1 MSFRQFVINN
11 VRRNPKVYGPYFFTS
26 FFAVSMFFVYALL
39 VFHPEFKD
47 SIDSSSETMSYF
59 AMIGFQVSQVII
71 VIFSA
76 FAIFY
81 AVSTFL
87 KTRKAEFGLL
97 LIQGINKKQLVKL
110 IFWENM
116 LAGLSAVVCGVI
128 FGFIFSKVILL
139 ICSKILALTETLP
152 FYFPWKPI
160 LLTFGVFG
168 LMFLVISFVTSFTIR
183 VNNLKA
189 LLASQ
194 KEPKKEIKASWYI
207 ALLALVLIGAGY
219 RVVLMFAN
227 PESLTLTPLFAG
239 VILVVIGTYFFFSQL
254 LVFVMTRLRKRE
266 RFFFKRTNLLTFSE
280 LIYQMRDN
288 VSTFFIV
295 AIVSATAITAMG
307 TSSAIGS
314 SGLAEMSENPYAIT
328 YKAYGQD
335 DVSKDII
342 SYTEKTLHNN
352 SYKRADGQFYQFSDA
367 NDDFYSFM
375 SVADYNTLMGL
386 RNEAKIKIPA
396 GSVVLLPTD
405 SLSETKLEKDAPK
418 KLELQFSNKKITL
431 PVDKVA
437 PINRFPYGTGSGGM
451 PNVTVLANQSDID
464 MLWQESDA
472 SYKNPED
479 NYNSKIPY
487 TIFHMV
493 DWESHTASA
502 KKLSEYTTK
511 WNDKNQN
518 IDKGIYTG
526 FESLAIQW
534 QSMQQINGLLLLLTV
549 LCGAVFYTFSAG
561 FIYLRLHSD
570 LKRDEQQYKMLF
582 KIGLTK
588 SELHKIVARQLRVM
602 FFLPLFVA
610 VIHSLVA
617 FLALQNLLD
626 FNIWQNVG
634 IVIGI
639 FIAVQAIYYFF
650 VKYQYL
656 KQLRR
661 IMK

>member
-26 FFAVSMFFVYALL
+26 FFAVTMFFVYALL

-47 SIDSSSETMSYF
+47 NIDSTSETMSYF
-59 AMIGFQVSQVII
+59 AMVGFQISQVII

-116 LAGLSAVVCGVI
+116 LAGLAAVFCGII

-139 ICSKILALTETLP
+139 ICSNILSLTKTLP
-152 FYFPWKPI
+152 FYLPWKPM
-160 LLTFGVFG
+160 LLTLLVFG
-168 LMFLVISFVTSFTIR
+168 LMFLIISFVTSFTVR

-194 KEPKKEIKASWYI
+194 QQPKKEIKAAWYI
-207 ALLALVLIGAGY
+207 ALLAVVLIVTGY
-219 RVVLMFAN
+219 GVVLVFAN
-227 PESLTLTPLFAG
+227 RTSFSLLPLFSG
-239 VILVVIGTYFFFSQL
+239 VILVVVGTYFFFSQL
-254 LVFVMTRLRKRE
+254 LVFVLNRLRKKE
-266 RFFFKRTNLLTFSE
+266 HFFFKRTNLLTFSE

-295 AIVSATAITAMG
+295 AVISATAITAMG

-314 SGLAEMSENPYAIT
+314 SGLAEMSQNPYAIT
-328 YKAYGQD
+328 YTSFGKNS
-335 DVSKDII
+335 VSPDLIQ
-342 SYTEKTLHNN
+342 YTENAFKKE
-352 SYKRADGQFYQFSDA
+352 SYKEASGRFHQISAGDSY
-367 NDDFYSFM
+367 YTLL
-375 SVADYNTLMGL
+375 SVDDYNKLMVL
-386 RNEAKIKIPA
+386 RDEPHLSTPK
-396 GSVVLLPTD
+396 GSVILLPSSNP
-405 SLSETKLEKDAPK
+405 SLDELSANKPK
-418 KLELQFSNKKITL
+418 QIDFQFENGEITM

-437 PINRFPYGTGSGGM
+437 PLNRFAFNYSM
-451 PNVTVLANQSDID
+451 SSIEDVTIIANQSDID
-464 MLWQESDA
+464 TLVRNAEIPF
-472 SYKNPED
+472 KNPEESP
-479 NYNSKIPY
+479 NSEIHY
-487 TIFHMV
+487 AVFHMA
-493 DWESHTASA
+493 DWENTVATA
-502 KKLSEYTTK
+502 KKLREHVYQWNEKKQDSETNEYAS
-511 WNDKNQN
+511 
-518 IDKGIYTG
+518 
-526 FESLAIQW
+526 FESLAMEW
-534 QSMQQINGLLLLLTV
+534 KNMQQVNGLLLLLTV

-588 SELHKIVARQLRVM
+588 PELHKIVARQLRVM
-602 FFLPLFVA
+602 FFLPLLVA
-610 VIHSLVA
+610 IIHSLVA
-617 FLALQNLLD
+617 FIALQNLLD
-626 FNIWQNVG
+626 FQIWKNVA
-634 IVIGI
+634 IVISI
-639 FIAVQAIYYFF
+639 FILVQSLYYFL

>member
-26 FFAVSMFFVYALL
+26 FFAVTMFFVYALL

-194 KEPKKEIKASWYI
+194 KEPKKEIKAAWYI
-207 ALLALVLIGAGY
+207 ALLALVLITTGY
-219 RVVLMFAN
+219 GIVLIFTNRESFA
-227 PESLTLTPLFAG
+227 LTPLFTG

-254 LVFVMTRLRKRE
+254 LVFMLTRLRKRE

-295 AIVSATAITAMG
+295 AIISATAITAMG

-328 YKAYGQD
+328 YTGYGQD
-335 DVSKDII
+335 TISKDII
-342 SYTEKTLHNN
+342 SYTEKTLQGD
-352 SYKRADGQFYQFSDA
+352 SYKRANGHFYQFSD
-367 NDDFYSFM
+367 DTDVFYTFLSIE
-375 SVADYNTLMGL
+375 DYNALMDL
-386 RNEAKIKIPA
+386 RNEAKITTPP
-396 GSVVLLPTD
+396 GTVVLLPTE
-405 SLSETKLEKDAPK
+405 SLSELHLKSDAPDK
-418 KLELQFSNKKITL
+418 IEIQLSNQKTTL
-431 PVDKVA
+431 PVEKVA
-437 PINRFPYGTGSGGM
+437 PINRFPYASSSSSVEIGTII
-451 PNVTVLANQSDID
+451 ANQADID
-464 MLWQESDA
+464 ALWQEA
-472 SYKNPED
+472 EVRYKNPKD

-493 DWESHTASA
+493 DWESTAASA
-502 KKLSEYTTK
+502 KKLQNNVDS
-511 WNDKNQN
+511 WNEKNQDS
-518 IDKGIYTG
+518 DKGIYTG

-534 QSMQQINGLLLLLTV
+534 QTMQQTNGLLLLLTV

>member
-26 FFAVSMFFVYALL
+26 FFAVMMFFTYALL
-39 VFHPEFKD
+39 IFHPEFKTN
-47 SIDSSSETMSYF
+47 IDSSSDTMSYF
-59 AMIGFQVSQVII
+59 AMVGFQISQVII

-116 LAGLSAVVCGVI
+116 LAGLSAVICGVI

-139 ICSKILALTETLP
+139 VCSKILALTETLP
-152 FYFPWKPI
+152 FYLPWKPI
-160 LLTFGVFG
+160 LLTIGIFG
-168 LMFLVISFVTSFTIR
+168 LLFLIVSFVTSFTIR

-189 LLASQ
+189 LLLSQ
-194 KEPKKEIKASWYI
+194 KEPKKEIRAAWYI
-207 ALLALVLIGAGY
+207 ALLALVLTFTGY
-219 RVVLMFAN
+219 GIVLFFTN
-227 PESLTLTPLFAG
+227 REYFSLTPIFIG
-239 VILVVIGTYFFFSQL
+239 VILVVVGTYFLFSQL
-254 LVFVMTRLRKRE
+254 LVFVLTRLRKRQS
-266 RFFFKRTNLLTFSE
+266 FFFKRTNLLTFSE

-295 AIVSATAITAMG
+295 AVISATAITAMG

-314 SGLAEMSENPYAIT
+314 SGIAEMSENPYAIT
-328 YKAYGQD
+328 YTAFGQD
-335 DVSKDII
+335 KVHPDII
-342 SYTEKTLHNN
+342 SYTKKLLQQDDTRTYKQANGHLFTVVNANN
-352 SYKRADGQFYQFSDA
+352 NK
-367 NDDFYSFM
+367 SFTFL
-375 SVADYNTLMGL
+375 SVEDYNELMKL
-386 RNEAKIKIPA
+386 RNEKEIQIPV
-396 GSVVLLPTD
+396 GSVALLP
-405 SLSETKLEKDAPK
+405 SLNFNPREGIPKSMTIQLETT
-418 KLELQFSNKKITL
+418 KITL
-431 PVDKVA
+431 PVDRA
-437 PINRFPYGTGSGGM
+437 TPINRFLSNYENIM
-451 PNVTVLANQSDID
+451 LANKADID
-464 MLWQESDA
+464 TIWKTAQKA
-472 SYKNPED
+472 NKNPDE
-479 NYNSKIPY
+479 NFNSIQAY
-487 TIFHMV
+487 SIFHTN
-493 DWESHTASA
+493 DWEETAVIG
-502 KKLSEYTTK
+502 KKLQTYIGDWNTKNQDTETGEYT
-511 WNDKNQN
+511 N
-518 IDKGIYTG
+518 
-526 FESLAIQW
+526 FESLALQW
-534 QSMQQINGLLLLLTV
+534 QNIQQLNGILLLLTV

-588 SELHKIVARQLRVM
+588 QELHKIVARQLRIM

-617 FLALQNLLD
+617 FVALQNLLD

-639 FIAVQAIYYFF
+639 FIVVQAIYYFF
-650 VKYQYL
+650 VKCQYL